1 MSFLVDV
8 KKWDAKLQITS
19 LQSLPS
25 ETSAKSY
32 ALTAE
37 QSKTEDGGLELEFVL
52 SAKPN
57 SDSINIPFS
66 KENITLFYQ
75 PPLTEEFKQE
85 DCEIWTETYVKTKKD
100 EECWRPENVVGSYA
114 VYHSSKRDGQYNTG
128 KICHIFRPKL
138 TDADGKTA
146 WAEFNRDAE
155 KTGQLTIMLPQA
167 FLDSAKYPIVVDP
180 TFGYTSIGASTSDQ
194 GTARVRA
201 CRFQLTEA
209 GTITQISAY
218 IRANTSS
225 VDAGIYADNSG
236 APAALLASASAQTVT
251 DWAWYNYSVNVEL
264 SAGFYWLA
272 FRGPSMYWKYDSGET
287 NQEAYKI
294 AGSLPN
300 PFGTP
305 DGYTNSKVSIY
316 ATYTSGAT
324 VQTVADSLS
333 LAEAVLRNKTLILSD
348 SLGLADSLYGN
359 KSLLL
364 SDSASLS
371 ELVTVII
378 GQVMKYVTDSVSSA
392 DFVSTPSRVLRAL
405 DVIGATDNAVVNK
418 VLQITET
425 ISLAEIVEVGTG
437 GVKKTKLFLILGDLA
452 VQLTD
457 D

>member
-1 MSFLVDV
+1 
-8 KKWDAKLQITS
+8 
-19 LQSLPS
+19 
-25 ETSAKSY
+25 
-32 ALTAE
+32 
-37 QSKTEDGGLELEFVL
+37 
-52 SAKPN
+52 
-57 SDSINIPFS
+57 
-66 KENITLFYQ
+66 
-75 PPLTEEFKQE
+75 
-85 DCEIWTETYVKTKKD
+85 
-100 EECWRPENVVGSYA
+100 
-114 VYHSSKRDGQYNTG
+114 
-128 KICHIFRPKL
+128 
-138 TDADGKTA
+138 
-146 WAEFNRDAE
+146 
-155 KTGQLTIMLPQA
+155 
-167 FLDSAKYPIVVDP
+167 
-180 TFGYTSIGASTSDQ
+180 
-194 GTARVRA
+194 
-201 CRFQLTEA
+201 
-209 GTITQISAY
+209 
-218 IRANTSS
+218 
-225 VDAGIYADNSG
+225 
-236 APAALLASASAQTVT
+236 LLASASAQTVT